1 MGVRSCELKINL
13 VILQTLPRGLDN
25 SQSKLHDEVQKK
37 KIMNNELATTET
49 APKNRI
55 GGKYNGVD
63 IINRLS
69 QIQIVN
75 KRGNMR

>member
-1 MGVRSCELKINL
+1 M
-13 VILQTLPRGLDN
+13 PRGLDN

-37 KIMNNELATTET
+37 NYDNELATTET
-49 APKNRI
+49 ALKNRI